1 MTFSSI
7 FSILSHSPD
16 QFFQLVNE
24 SLLDLNGNIWKK
36 KKDSFFWVDEWN
48 LLLEYVVL
56 TFTVDEM
63 AVACGK
69 QFFFWHQS
77 LKCE

>member
-48 LLLEYVVL
+48 LVLEYVVL
-56 TFTVDEM
+56 TLRLGNHWFQGFYHLIDLT
-63 AVACGK
+63 
-69 QFFFWHQS
+69 
-77 LKCE
+77 